1 MIVIISGVTGAYFGK
16 IKAYV
21 GMKTEIGVVKKVNKA
36 SLIIGVEG
44 TDDKDRRVDDSF
56 RMNSTFIEAKD
67 LGIVDFGKGKTL
79 QDAHPLDQAVFL
91 IKQCDSYESQALF
104 SEMANYY
111 VKTEQ
116 PTSVIDIYGSLD
128 STAKMAAIKAI
139 IQQA

>member
-44 TDDKDRRVDDSF
+44 NDDKDRKVDDSF
-56 RMNSTFIEAKD
+56 RMNSTFVEPKD
-67 LGIVDFGKGKTL
+67 LGIIDFGEGKTF
-79 QDAHPLDQAVFL
+79 QDTHPLDQAVFL
-91 IKQCDSYESQALF
+91 IKQCESYESQSLF
-104 SEMANYY
+104 GEMANYY
-111 VKTEQ
+111 IKTEK
-116 PTSVIDIYGSLD
+116 PESVIDIYGSLD

-139 IQQA
+139 VEKA